1 MSFITKVRGFFKS
14 LNDGAPP
21 PGHGGSAQS
30 PTSSGGDLGT
40 MPNASGAGTEEG
52 DSNKAD
58 GR

>member
-1 MSFITKVRGFFKS
+1 MSLITKVSQFMKS
-14 LNDGAPP
+14 FGRGAPP

-40 MPNASGAGTEEG
+40 THNATAAGTVEG
-52 DSNKAD
+52 DAPKND